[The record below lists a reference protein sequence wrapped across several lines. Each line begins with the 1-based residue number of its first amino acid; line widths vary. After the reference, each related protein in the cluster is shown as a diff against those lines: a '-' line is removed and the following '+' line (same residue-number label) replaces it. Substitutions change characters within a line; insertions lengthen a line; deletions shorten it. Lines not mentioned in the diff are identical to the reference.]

1 MKAQRD
7 RYIPDESMNPT
18 VFPLAKKGDFEF
30 FSRRI
35 QEQWKRFY
43 PIVKLRTLRH
53 FPTTLFDDATTPE
66 AIAAELAGDTKFK
79 PIAAINRKSGLNTG
93 GTNVDPLY
101 MESVPEGTSPY
112 WQQPHSSVESPERD
126 ADQWPNHRDPV
137 DVHVAL
143 RVTVNE
149 YVLKRW
155 GIDEDFDIIAM
166 FNTPELDERGI
177 LISVGDRFL
186 WQGQEY
192 EIHQRRPEGWWANT
206 DLFFHL
212 ICNCK
217 RVRRGS

>member
-7 RYIPDESMNPT
+7 RYISTESLNPT
-18 VFPLAKKGDFEF
+18 VFPLAKEGDFNF
-30 FSRRI
+30 YARRI
-35 QEQWKRFY
+35 KEQWRRFY
-43 PIVKLRTLRH
+43 PVIKLRRLKH
-53 FPTTLFDDATTPE
+53 FPTSLFDDATTPE
-66 AIAAELAGDTKFK
+66 AIAAAGDEEFK
-79 PIAAINRKSGLNTG
+79 PITAINRKSGVNTG
-93 GTNVDPLY
+93 GTLVDPLY

-126 ADQWPNHRDPV
+126 ADEWNKYQNPI
-137 DVHVAL
+137 DVHVCL

-192 EIHQRRPEGWWANT
+192 EIHQRRPEGWWMHT
-206 DLFFHL
+206 DLFLHL

>member
-7 RYIPDESMNPT
+7 RYIPDESLNPT
-18 VFPLAKKGDFEF
+18 VFPLAKRGDFGF
-30 FSRRI
+30 LSRRI
-35 QEQWKRFY
+35 KEQWRRFY
-43 PIVKLRTLRH
+43 PQVSLRRLKN
-53 FPTTLFDDATTPE
+53 FPTTLYDNSTTPE
-66 AIAAELAGDTKFK
+66 AIAAEGDDEFK
-79 PIAAINRKSGLNTG
+79 PIDAINRKSGLNTG
-93 GTNVDPLY
+93 GTLVDPLY
-101 MESVPEGTSPY
+101 MESVPEGASPY

-126 ADQWPNHRDPV
+126 ADDWNVYQNPV
-137 DVHVAL
+137 DVHVFL
-143 RVTVNE
+143 RVEVNE

-155 GIDEDFDIIAM
+155 GIDEDFDILAI

-186 WQGQEY
+186 WQGQAY

-217 RVRRGS
+217 RVRKGS